1 MSIELRVLSRET
13 VADRVDAF
21 TLGRPDGGALPA
33 WTPGAHIDLTLP
45 GGVIRQYSLCSDP
58 ADAHSWRVA
67 VLHEPDGRG
76 GSVAAHKH
84 LQVGARV
91 HADGPRDN
99 FGFRA
104 GDVGAGADAGKAE
117 STESA
122 DVLFIAGG
130 IGITPI
136 LPMVH
141 AADAAGANW
150 RLLYL
155 GRSRE
160 SMSFLGELENYG
172 DRVTV
177 HPAQERGRIEL
188 PSAVA
193 AIGLACPQIF
203 ACGPERLLEALSDYC
218 PSDSL
223 HVERF
228 TGSGT
233 GAETTDTAFV
243 VETSDGTEIEVG
255 ADETI
260 LAAMTRC
267 GVPALNSCQE
277 GICGTCE
284 TVVLDGVPLHRD
296 EVLSDDERDSNETMM
311 ICVSRCVG
319 ERLVLEL

>member
-1 MSIELRVLSRET
+1 MSIDLRVLGRET

-45 GGVIRQYSLCSDP
+45 GGLVRQYSLCSDP
-58 ADAHSWRVA
+58 ADSVTWRVA
-67 VLHEPDGRG
+67 ILHEPDGRG
-76 GSVAAHKH
+76 GSVAAHKY

-99 FGFRA
+99 FGFTA
-104 GDVGAGADAGKAE
+104 GSTWGDSAAPPADL
-117 STESA
+117 
-122 DVLFIAGG
+122 LFIAGG

-136 LPMVH
+136 LPMVR

-160 SMSFLGELENYG
+160 SMSFLGELEAYG
-172 DRVTV
+172 DRVIV
-177 HPAQERGRIEL
+177 HPGHDRERIDL
-188 PSAVA
+188 AD
-193 AIGLACPQIF
+193 AIATAGVVTPRVF
-203 ACGPERLLEALSDYC
+203 ACGPERMLEAVADCC
-218 PSDSL
+218 PAGSL

-228 TGSGT
+228 VGNGT
-233 GAETTDTAFV
+233 GAESTDTAFI
-243 VETSDGTEIEVG
+243 VETNDGTEIAVA

-284 TVVLDGVPLHRD
+284 TVVLGGVPLHRD
-296 EVLSDDERDSNETMM
+296 EVLSDEERDSNETMM
-311 ICVSRCVG
+311 ICVSRSVG
-319 ERLVLEL
+319 ERLVLDL

>member
-1 MSIELRVLSRET
+1 MSIELRVLGRET

-21 TLGRPDGGALPA
+21 TLGRPDGGVLPA

-45 GGVIRQYSLCSDP
+45 GGLIRQYSLCSDP
-58 ADAHSWRVA
+58 ADPHTWRVA

-104 GDVGAGADAGKAE
+104 GSSEAAE
-117 STESA
+117 TT

-136 LPMVH
+136 LPMVRE
-141 AADAAGANW
+141 ADATGNNW
-150 RLLYL
+150 HLLYL
-155 GRSRE
+155 GRARE
-160 SMSFLGELENYG
+160 SMSFLGELEAFG

-177 HPAQERGRIEL
+177 HPGQDRGRIDL
-188 PSAVA
+188 PSAIA
-193 AIGLACPQIF
+193 AIGLVTPQIF
-203 ACGPERLLEALSDYC
+203 ACGPQRMLEALTDCC

-228 TGSGT
+228 TGNGT

-243 VETSDGTEIEVG
+243 VETSDGTEIAVG

-284 TVVLDGVPLHRD
+284 TVVLGGVPLHRD
-296 EVLSDDERDSNETMM
+296 EVLSDDERNSNETMM

>member
-1 MSIELRVLSRET
+1 MSIQLKVLARET
-13 VADRVDAF
+13 VADRVAAF
-21 TLGRPDGGALPA
+21 TLGRADGAELPE
-33 WTPGAHIDLTLP
+33 WSPGSHIDLSLP
-45 GGVIRQYSLCSDP
+45 GGLIRQYSLCSDP
-58 ADAHSWRVA
+58 ADTSRWRVA

-76 GSVAAHKH
+76 GSVAAHHH
-84 LQVGARV
+84 LQAGAVV

-99 FGFRA
+99 FGFIA
-104 GDVGAGADAGKAE
+104 KAV
-117 STESA
+117 

-136 LPMVH
+136 LSMVR
-141 AADAAGANW
+141 AAESAGANW

-160 SMSFLGELENYG
+160 SMSFLGELEVHG

-177 HPAQERGRIEL
+177 HPGAELGRIDL
-188 PSAVA
+188 VT
-193 AIGLACPQIF
+193 AIASMGLSNPQVF
-203 ACGPERLLEALSDYC
+203 ACGPERMLESLAACC
-218 PSDSL
+218 PADSL
-223 HVERF
+223 HIERF
-228 TGSGT
+228 TGDGT
-233 GAETTDTAFV
+233 GAQDTDTAFI
-243 VETSDGTEIEVG
+243 VETSDGTEIEVA

-284 TVVLDGVPLHRD
+284 TVVLDGIPLHRD
-296 EVLSDDERDSNETMM
+296 QVLSDEERESNETMM

-319 ERLVLEL
+319 KRLVLEL

>member
-1 MSIELRVLSRET
+1 MSIELRVLGRET

-21 TLGRPDGGALPA
+21 TLGRPDGGVLPA

-45 GGVIRQYSLCSDP
+45 GGLIRQYSLCSDP
-58 ADAHSWRVA
+58 ADPHTWRVA

-104 GDVGAGADAGKAE
+104 NRAE
-117 STESA
+117 TVESAESA
-122 DVLFIAGG
+122 DVFFIAGG

-136 LPMVH
+136 LPM
-141 AADAAGANW
+141 ARTADAAGVNW
-150 RLLYL
+150 HLLYL

-160 SMSFLGELENYG
+160 SMSFLGELEAYG

-177 HPAQERGRIEL
+177 HPGQDRGRINL
-188 PSAVA
+188 ASAVA
-193 AIGLACPQIF
+193 STGLINPEIF
-203 ACGPERLLEALSDYC
+203 ACGPERMLDALAECC
-218 PSDSL
+218 PADSL
-223 HVERF
+223 HIERF
-228 TGSGT
+228 TGNGT
-233 GAETTDTAFV
+233 GAESTDTAFV
-243 VETSDGTEIEVG
+243 VETNDGTEIAVA

-284 TVVLDGVPLHRD
+284 TVVLGGVPLHRD

-311 ICVSRCVG
+311 ICVSRSVG
-319 ERLVLEL
+319 ERLVLDL